1 MKSGFI
7 DSIRAKWRNV
17 LSFLTKCHKIQG
29 MFVVTDDGEVKAYIC
44 NQSLFKDGGS
54 EDSLHSRSKLE
65 GQA

>member
-7 DSIRAKWRNV
+7 DSIHAKWRNV

-54 EDSLHSRSKLE
+54 EDS
-65 GQA
+65 